1 MSQHPA
7 LAAGTPATP
16 PVAGAPVVRVL
27 TGRLSGAWAPPA
39 EGLQRPPGWNAL
51 RQLVLGRILVA
62 SLALPSGLL
71 LRPDATSRPL
81 AVLALALGAIA
92 GVSIAWTLGG
102 RLARGLRVQTAAQL
116 GVDLMLVTWLA
127 AYTGG
132 RGSQFVL
139 FYALVV
145 ITGGVLGRVGGG
157 LLAAG
162 GACAGFLALPAL
174 AAPLGGSDFAGDAL
188 IKPELMVT
196 FLTIVGV
203 LAGVLGERVQ
213 RTAGDLERTERE
225 LDRVKLDNDAIL
237 RHLATGV
244 LTVDET
250 GAIGYLNPA
259 AAQVLGVRAEDLCGR
274 PVEQAFPARLDSL
287 RELVQDSRDQGRGRA
302 RAELTVTTANG
313 RTLPLG
319 ASTNVLRHEDKLTGV
334 VAVFQDLTEVRE
346 MERRARRNETLA
358 EVGALAAGIA
368 HELRNGLKP
377 ISGSVEVLQRELKL
391 EGETADL
398 MDLIARE
405 SARLNKFVTD
415 LLSYSRERDLALE
428 PVKLDD
434 HLRELVST
442 LRHDPRRA
450 AGVQVDYVGCQG
462 PAEAPEEARLA
473 VDPEQMRQVWL
484 NLAANALEAIGERGT
499 LTVSWSV
506 RDEDQVAVEFRDD
519 GPGIDADDL
528 RRVGEPFFTTKRG
541 GTGLGLAIALR
552 IVERHG
558 GGLTLESVAG
568 RGTTARVTLP
578 GLQVPAAQAA

>member
-1 MSQHPA
+1 MTARPA
-7 LAAGTPATP
+7 LLPSPTGAVAGGQVSAARGHAPAGTLALGGLPAAGVPERA
-16 PVAGAPVVRVL
+16 
-27 TGRLSGAWAPPA
+27 
-39 EGLQRPPGWNAL
+39 PGWNAL

-71 LRPDATSRPL
+71 LRPDVTSRPL
-81 AVLALALGAIA
+81 ALLALALGAVA
-92 GVSIAWTLGG
+92 GVSIAWSLGG
-102 RLARGLRVQTAAQL
+102 RLARGLRLQTAAQL
-116 GVDLMLVTWLA
+116 AVDVTLVTWLA

-157 LLAAG
+157 LLTAAG
-162 GACAGFLALPAL
+162 ACVGFLALPAL
-174 AAPLGGSDFAGDAL
+174 AAPLGGGDGTIDAL
-188 IKPELMVT
+188 VKPELMVT

-225 LDRVKLDNDAIL
+225 LDRIKVDNDAVL

-259 AAQVLGVRAEDLCGR
+259 AEQVLGVRAEELRGR
-274 PVEQAFPARLDSL
+274 PVEEALPARLDGL
-287 RELVQDSRDQGRGRA
+287 RALVLDSRDQGRGRA
-302 RAELTVTTANG
+302 RAELTVTTASG

-319 ASTNVLRHEDKLTGV
+319 ASTNVLRHEDHLTGV

-428 PVKLDD
+428 PVRLDD

-450 AGVQVDYVGCQG
+450 SGVQVEYGGCPDG
-462 PAEAPEEARLA
+462 PEEARLA
-473 VDPEQMRQVWL
+473 IDPEQMRQVWL

-506 RDEDQVAVEFRDD
+506 RDEDQVTVEFRDD
-519 GPGIDADDL
+519 GPGIAADDL

-558 GGLTLESVAG
+558 GGLTLDSEAG

-578 GLQVPAAQAA
+578 GLCVPQAQAA